1 MENDRI
7 DRRDVVCQ
15 NHAETTTKIRKDTV
29 TEITQGVSSP
39 STLSSGDV
47 IFLKLQALLSFLL
60 KSNAELTIPDELT
73 DVRDIVREWTTTRGV
88 LLLTPVF
95 VLPVGATLKFDDSF

>member
-1 MENDRI
+1 MTDGTLSIKRM
-7 DRRDVVCQ
+7 RRRRQSIFEKTCG
-15 NHAETTTKIRKDTV
+15 
-29 TEITQGVSSP
+29 TEITKSNISP
-39 STLSSGDV
+39 LMLSSGDV
-47 IFLKLQALLSFLL
+47 VSPKRQAQFSFLL